1 MRFSVRLAA
10 ITAVCTLPATIALAQ
25 GQESG
30 TSGNM
35 GDRSPDQVTCA
46 DITAMDTRLVPGVLY
61 YIAGYQEGSR
71 AGMAGAG
78 GGQAAG
84 GAESTSGTTSSA
96 SGSDTA
102 MSGTDPSSTGG
113 SPATASNGNAASP
126 SSDAAGAA
134 TGGSGATSGGSMNV
148 VRVTGMFEIPVE
160 QVMVVC
166 GQSPDMKASDAVEQN
181 RGSGASTN

>member
-1 MRFSVRLAA
+1 
-10 ITAVCTLPATIALAQ
+10 
-25 GQESG
+25 
-30 TSGNM
+30 M
-35 GDRSPDQVTCA
+35 GDRSSDQVTCA

-113 SPATASNGNAASP
+113 SPANASNGNAASP

-134 TGGSGATSGGSMNV
+134 TGGSGATSGEQASASGSGSGGSMNV